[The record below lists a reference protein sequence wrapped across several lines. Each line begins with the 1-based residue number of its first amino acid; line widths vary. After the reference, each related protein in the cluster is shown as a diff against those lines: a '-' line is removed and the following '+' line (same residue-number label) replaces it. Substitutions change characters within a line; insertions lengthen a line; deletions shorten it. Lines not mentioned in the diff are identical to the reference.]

1 MGQPDCQLA
10 AALPFPSEAG
20 AARRSVRRYLPKP
33 VPPTTLRWLLEAAIA
48 APSAHNRQP
57 WRFAVLSSGQHKAR
71 LARAMGDRLRKDRLA
86 DHDAVADID
95 ADVARSFARITGAA
109 TVVVVCLSMEHM
121 DSYPDA
127 QRSRHE
133 HLMAVQ
139 STAMAGHGLLLA
151 AHAQGLGACWLCAP
165 LFCAVT
171 VREALGLPGHWEPQG
186 MVTLGY
192 PVVAARPVGRRD
204 LSEVALFLS
213 EEP

>member
-1 MGQPDCQLA
+1 MGQPDCELA
-10 AALPFPSEAG
+10 AASLPPSATG
-20 AARRSVRRYLPKP
+20 FARRSVRRYLPTP
-33 VPPTTLRWLLEAAIA
+33 VPPPIVRRLLEAAIA

-57 WRFAVLSSGQHKAR
+57 WRFAVLSGAQRKAR
-71 LARAMGDRLRKDRLA
+71 LASAMGDRLRADRLA
-86 DHDAVADID
+86 DHDAVDDIE

-127 QRSRHE
+127 QRNRHE

-139 STAMAGHGLLLA
+139 STAMAGQNLLLA

-165 LFCAVT
+165 LFCADA
-171 VREALGLPGHWEPQG
+171 VRGALALPGHWEPQG

-192 PVVAARPVGRRD
+192 PAAAARPVGRRD
-204 LSEVALFLS
+204 LTDVALFLG
-213 EEP
+213 EPS

>member
-1 MGQPDCQLA
+1 MGRPYCDLA
-10 AALPFPSEAG
+10 AALSPPPDAG
-20 AARRSVRRYLPKP
+20 VARRSVRRYLPQP
-33 VPPTTLRWLLEAAIA
+33 ISPPTIRGLLEAAIA

-71 LARAMGDRLRKDRLA
+71 LASAMGDRLRADRLA
-86 DHDAVADID
+86 DHDAVADVD

-127 QRSRHE
+127 QRSRNE
-133 HLMAVQ
+133 LLMAVQ
-139 STAMAGHGLLLA
+139 STAMAGHNLLLA

-165 LFCAVT
+165 LFCAGT

-192 PVVAARPVGRRD
+192 PAAAARPVGRRD
-204 LSEVALFLS
+204 VSEVALFLG
-213 EEP
+213 EES